1 MTTKNNNENSDFKKY
16 KKLFEKEK
24 NTRESKNILWKN
36 HPELVHDDKLFYTE
50 EDKKLIKEL
59 LYNPLPLEYRSKYW
73 YISTG
78 AKLECKNN
86 PGYYKK
92 LVALIPKFKF
102 HPHFETIELDKKR
115 TFPDLFKE
123 GDNSEKLAN
132 ILKAFT
138 IRNSP
143 SIGYVQGFN
152 YIAGQL
158 LCIFQNEKD
167 NEEKVFWCFT
177 KIIEDYLPLN
187 YYLNLKGVDAYA
199 NIVYTF
205 IKKQISFLMQKDVLY
220 SIFNALT
227 YRCFSSLYSNIS
239 NLETLHNIWD
249 VFFIYGDVILF
260 RAFYFYVSVLH
271 DKVNEYFKSETQ
283 LDKWTKEF
291 MEIKPDDLLNYFLL
305 MDKTINDSDIREL
318 RNKVENKDF
327 GERNVEAF
335 ADAKVDSKKCYI
347 NTPFCFYN
355 EKIKKTDIYSEYKI
369 FKLKGNTKKEENY
382 LTQLFEDDK
391 FAINN
396 EKVIKNENFGDDD
409 TLDNILVERVEHVCP
424 EKNQEK
430 N

>member
-1 MTTKNNNENSDFKKY
+1 MTTKKNKENSDFKKY
-16 KKLFEKEK
+16 KKLFENEK
-24 NTRESKNILWKN
+24 NTRISKHVLWENYPK
-36 HPELVHDDKLFYTE
+36 LVDKDKLFYTE

-59 LYNPLPLEYRSKYW
+59 LYNPLPPEYRSKYW

-78 AKLECKNN
+78 AKLECKKN

-227 YRCFSSLYSNIS
+227 YRCFLSLYSNIS
-239 NLETLHNIWD
+239 NLDTLHNIWD

-291 MEIKPDDLLNYFLL
+291 IEIKPDDLL
-305 MDKTINDSDIREL
+305 II
-318 RNKVENKDF
+318 
-327 GERNVEAF
+327 
-335 ADAKVDSKKCYI
+335 
-347 NTPFCFYN
+347 FY
-355 EKIKKTDIYSEYKI
+355 
-369 FKLKGNTKKEENY
+369 
-382 LTQLFEDDK
+382 
-391 FAINN
+391 
-396 EKVIKNENFGDDD
+396 
-409 TLDNILVERVEHVCP
+409 
-424 EKNQEK
+424 
-430 N
+430 